1 MNNDKIV
8 RAWKDS
14 KFRASLSAEE
24 RLLLPE
30 SPIGEL
36 DLSETELGDI
46 TGGGIPVTGVSCNTI
61 SIAPTIIYCQTQ
73 LFPCTATVACFQTKQ
88 IC

>member
-24 RLLLPE
+24 RSLLPE
-30 SPIGEL
+30 NPVGEL
-36 DLSETELGDI
+36 DLSEAELEDI
-46 TGGGIPVTGVSCNTI
+46 AGGIVGTNNNCTI
-61 SIAPTIIYCQTQ
+61 SIVPTIIYCQTKQ
-73 LFPCTATVACFQTKQ
+73 FPCTATVACFQTKQ